1 MLARCSIEHAPEILA
16 IFNEAIATSTAL
28 YDYEPR
34 TLASMGKWFETK
46 ESGNFPVIGSFAA
59 DGSLAGFATYG
70 TFRAFAGYKYSVEHS
85 VYVRADK
92 RGHGLGKILLAAIIQ
107 AAHDQ
112 DYHVLIGGIDSA
124 NHGSI
129 HLHLQ
134 AGFSHCATIKEAG
147 YKFGAWRDLLFYQ
160 LILPTPQVPVER

>member
-34 TLASMGKWFETK
+34 TPATMEKWFETK
-46 ESGNFPVIGSFAA
+46 EAGNFPVIGSFAA
-59 DGSLAGFATYG
+59 DGSLSGFATYG

-85 VYVRADK
+85 VYVRSDQ
-92 RGHGLGKILLAAIIQ
+92 RGQGLGKILLAEIIQ
-107 AAHDQ
+107 AAQDQ
-112 DYHVLIGGIDSA
+112 DYHVIIGGIDSA

-134 AGFSHCATIKEAG
+134 AGFSLCATLKEAG
-147 YKFGAWRDLLFYQ
+147 FKFGTWRDLLFYQ
-160 LILPTPQVPVER
+160 LILPTPHTPEER

>member
-1 MLARCSIEHAPEILA
+1 MLGRCTIAHAPEILA

-34 TLASMGKWFETK
+34 TSATMEQWFATKLA
-46 ESGNFPVIGSFAA
+46 GNFPVIGSFAA
-59 DGSLAGFATYG
+59 DGSLAGFASYG
-70 TFRAFAGYKYSVEHS
+70 TFRAFAGYKYTVEHS
-85 VYVRADK
+85 VYVRSDQ
-92 RGHGLGKILLAAIIQ
+92 RGQGIGRVLLDAIIRCAQ
-107 AAHDQ
+107 EQ

-134 AGFSHCATIKEAG
+134 AGFSLCATIKEAG
-147 YKFGAWRDLLFYQ
+147 YKFGAWRDLVFYQ
-160 LILPTPQVPVER
+160 LILPTPQSPVEH